1 MALLANGFQM
11 SIEKLFNRLRKH
23 KFLIAVLLINL
34 IVLIALLLF
43 AFDRAGS
50 TPFAD
55 LWSPYIDIESIT
67 IKYGNNEP
75 YEMTQRE
82 ISDFTASL
90 RYLRVGL
97 PVLRRRIFA
106 RGANPIYTIKTN
118 KREYTFRIECDGR
131 TGDNDVRSYL
141 AYVIINGT
149 RYNCYDRTLIRE
161 LFKMGD
167 QHIRTM
173 EAAE

>member
-1 MALLANGFQM
+1 MLNN
-11 SIEKLFNRLRKH
+11 SLFIAIRRH
-23 KFLIAVLLINL
+23 KFLVNALVIIFIVLINL
-34 IVLIALLLF
+34 FLYT
-43 AFDRAGS
+43 FDRAGS
-50 TPFAD
+50 TPFD
-55 LWSPYIDIESIT
+55 DIYLPYVNIT
-67 IKYGNNEP
+67 VRYGNCEP
-75 YEMTQRE
+75 YEMTPRE
-82 ISDFTASL
+82 TSDFIFQL

-118 KREYTFRIECDGR
+118 KREYTFRIECDDI

-161 LFKMGD
+161 LLKMED

>member
-1 MALLANGFQM
+1 MRVKLKLSKKVVIIIHCATALILIILA
-11 SIEKLFNRLRKH
+11 
-23 KFLIAVLLINL
+23 
-34 IVLIALLLF
+34 LF

-75 YEMTQRE
+75 YEMSQRE

-161 LFKMGD
+161 LLKMED